1 MSLFKE
7 KKSFF
12 GRLSERISDV
22 LMARTEVDEDLMD
35 ELEEALIM
43 SDIGMETTM
52 NIMDRLR
59 DRVKNEYIISPEE
72 VRSVLKD
79 IMIEMADKKERQEIC
94 KDTPLIILVIGVNGG
109 GKTTTIGKLA
119 YQFKKNGLNVYLGAA
134 DTFRAAAVEQISIWG
149 ERVGVP
155 VVKQKMGADP
165 ASVAFDTLSSAKAN
179 NADVVIIDTA
189 GRLHNKVGLM
199 NELTKIKKV
208 MDKVVPGTP
217 QEVLLVLDGST
228 GQNAFEQARQF
239 TAATEVTALAI
250 TKLDGTA
257 KGGVVIGISDQFKT
271 PVKYI
276 GLGEGIEDLQ
286 PFRRREFV
294 DSLFGD
300 N

>member
-109 GKTTTIGKLA
+109 GKTTTIGKLTHMFRQQGKTVMLA
-119 YQFKKNGLNVYLGAA
+119 AA
-134 DTFRAAAVEQISIWG
+134 DTFRAAAAKQLCIWG
-149 ERVGVP
+149 ERNDVP
-155 VVKQKMGADP
+155 VIKHGEGADP
-165 ASVAFDTLSSAKAN
+165 SAVIYDAIQSAKAHN
-179 NADVVIIDTA
+179 TDILICDTA
-189 GRLHNKVGLM
+189 GRLQNKKNLM
-199 NELTKIKKV
+199 AELEKMNRVI
-208 MDKVVPGTP
+208 DREYP
-217 QEVLLVLDGST
+217 QASRETLLILDATT
-228 GQNAFEQARQF
+228 GKNAVSQAQEF
-239 TAATEVTALAI
+239 SQVADITGIIITET
-250 TKLDGTA
+250 
-257 KGGVVIGISDQFKT
+257 
-271 PVKYI
+271 
-276 GLGEGIEDLQ
+276 
-286 PFRRREFV
+286 
-294 DSLFGD
+294 
-300 N
+300 

>member
-109 GKTTTIGKLA
+109 GKTTTIGKLTHMFRQQGKTVMLA
-119 YQFKKNGLNVYLGAA
+119 AA
-134 DTFRAAAVEQISIWG
+134 DTFRAAALH
-149 ERVGVP
+149 
-155 VVKQKMGADP
+155 MG
-165 ASVAFDTLSSAKAN
+165 
-179 NADVVIIDTA
+179 
-189 GRLHNKVGLM
+189 R
-199 NELTKIKKV
+199 KK
-208 MDKVVPGTP
+208 
-217 QEVLLVLDGST
+217 
-228 GQNAFEQARQF
+228 
-239 TAATEVTALAI
+239 
-250 TKLDGTA
+250 
-257 KGGVVIGISDQFKT
+257 
-271 PVKYI
+271 
-276 GLGEGIEDLQ
+276 
-286 PFRRREFV
+286 
-294 DSLFGD
+294 
-300 N
+300 

>member
-109 GKTTTIGKLA
+109 GKTTTIGKLTHMFRQQGKTVMLA
-119 YQFKKNGLNVYLGAA
+119 AA
-134 DTFRAAAVEQISIWG
+134 DTFRAAAAKQLCIWG
-149 ERVGVP
+149 ERNDVP
-155 VVKQKMGADP
+155 VIKHGEGADP
-165 ASVAFDTLSSAKAN
+165 SAVIYDAIQSAKAHN
-179 NADVVIIDTA
+179 TDILICDTA
-189 GRLHNKVGLM
+189 GRLQNKKNLM
-199 NELTKIKKV
+199 AELEKMNRVIDREYSQASRETLLILDATTGKNAV
-208 MDKVVPGTP
+208 SQA
-217 QEVLLVLDGST
+217 QEFSQVADIT
-228 GQNAFEQARQF
+228 GII
-239 TAATEVTALAI
+239 I

-257 KGGVVIGISDQFKT
+257 RGGIALTVADEFDL
-271 PVKYI
+271 PVKFI
-276 GLGEGIEDLQ
+276 GVGEKIDDLKPFVPEEFIGGIFDE
-286 PFRRREFV
+286 
-294 DSLFGD
+294 
-300 N
+300 